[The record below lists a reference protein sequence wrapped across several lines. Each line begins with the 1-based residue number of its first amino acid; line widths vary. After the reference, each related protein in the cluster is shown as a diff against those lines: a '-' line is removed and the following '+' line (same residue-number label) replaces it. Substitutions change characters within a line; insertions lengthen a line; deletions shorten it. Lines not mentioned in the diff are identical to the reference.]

1 MAVVCPLFLKPKC
14 PEWRSDSMEK
24 SGWRQKLDC
33 CVTAYRH
40 LFEMYETEIPKSG
53 LLAGIH
59 QPMLKYNFAKSSQ
72 VWEIFEADNMHY
84 PMGNACLEYGIAGI
98 LERTAERSSSD
109 TDETAA
115 YRQAIH
121 DVYAEIRRFVQRHE
135 EKAERLSGEV
145 SDPSERERLLRIAG
159 ICAGLDK
166 GRPKSFAEALQ
177 LFWFLYLLRSPFGGG
192 CIGRLDQRLY
202 PFCLMDVENGVWDR
216 QEALSMIMQFYEKLN
231 RMTTGDT
238 LRNLMLSG
246 QNEKGE
252 DETNEL
258 TYLFLEAYERV
269 QDAEPHLNVRIHEKT
284 PRRLKEICIRMLA
297 SGKGQPT
304 IYFDRNILPAMGQ
317 AGIARKDAC
326 GYANDG
332 CTETVY
338 EGKSG
343 ITFWQHEMVK
353 TVELTVFNGQEN
365 PFIYPVSMKKNRAE
379 APSFEPR
386 TCLELG
392 FGSGDVEEMQ
402 SFADFTAA
410 FRRQLDFQLSHWI
423 RVIDQKIEADERD
436 TLTSPLIG
444 GTLEESV
451 LTGKDPLRGGG
462 FSVPNYQLLSGT
474 VSTAADCLRA
484 VEYCVFEKGYCTLAE
499 LRDALAA
506 DFEGYEILR
515 SRLLRAPKYGNG
527 DERVNELA
535 ALISRW
541 FLDRVSAYRSRS
553 GKRIHPGF
561 YNIDFK
567 IFANITGATPDGRR
581 FRDAIGEHCSPTPGA
596 AVSGPT
602 AIVQSAAALPME
614 EGYAS
619 SVLQL
624 TLDGS
629 GFVMGADRE
638 RIISRLMEASE
649 KAGIPVWNLAV
660 YERRELLEAREHPEK
675 YRDLIVRVWGF
686 NARFVELDRELQ
698 DHIINRIS

>member
-1 MAVVCPLFLKPKC
+1 M
-14 PEWRSDSMEK
+14 
-24 SGWRQKLDC
+24 
-33 CVTAYRH
+33 
-40 LFEMYETEIPKSG
+40 
-53 LLAGIH
+53 
-59 QPMLKYNFAKSSQ
+59 
-72 VWEIFEADNMHY
+72 
-84 PMGNACLEYGIAGI
+84 
-98 LERTAERSSSD
+98 
-109 TDETAA
+109 
-115 YRQAIH
+115 
-121 DVYAEIRRFVQRHE
+121 
-135 EKAERLSGEV
+135 
-145 SDPSERERLLRIAG
+145 
-159 ICAGLDK
+159 DK

-284 PRRLKEICIRMLA
+284 PPGLRETCIRMLA

-304 IYFDRNILPAMGQ
+304 IYFDRNIIPAMER
-317 AGIARKDAC
+317 AGILRKDAC

-332 CTETVY
+332 CTETVI
-338 EGKSG
+338 EGRSG

-353 TVELTVFNGQEN
+353 TVELTVFNGREN

-553 GKRIHPGF
+553 GKRIHPGL

-649 KAGIPVWNLAV
+649 KAGIPVWNLAM
-660 YERRELLEAREHPEK
+660 YERRELLEAREDPEK

>member
-1 MAVVCPLFLKPKC
+1 
-14 PEWRSDSMEK
+14 MEK
-24 SGWRQKLDC
+24 SGWREKLDG
-33 CVTAYRH
+33 CVAAYRH
-40 LFEMYETEIPKSG
+40 LFEMYETEIPESG

-84 PMGNACLEYGIAGI
+84 PMGNACFEYGIGGV
-98 LERTAERSSSD
+98 LDRTAQRLSAD
-109 TDETAA
+109 TQESAV
-115 YRQAIH
+115 YRQGIH
-121 DVYAEIRRFVQRHE
+121 DVYVEIRSFLLRHE
-135 EKAERLSGEV
+135 ARARRLSEEAV
-145 SDPSERERLLRIAG
+145 DLADRKRLLRIAENCG
-159 ICAGLDK
+159 ALAK
-166 GRPKSFAEALQ
+166 ERPRGFAQALQ

-202 PFCLMDVENGVWDR
+202 PFYRMDLENGVWDR
-216 QEALSMIMQFYEKLN
+216 QEALSVIIQFYEKLN

-246 QNEKGE
+246 QDEKGE
-252 DETNEL
+252 DQTNEL
-258 TYLFLEAYERV
+258 TYLFLEAYERT

-284 PRRLKEICIRMLA
+284 PQRLKEICIRMLA

-304 IYFDRNILPAMGQ
+304 IYFDRNILPAMER
-317 AGIARKDAC
+317 AGILRKDAC

-332 CTETVY
+332 CTETVI
-338 EGKSG
+338 EGRSG

-423 RVIDQKIEADERD
+423 RVIDQRIEADERD

-444 GTLEESV
+444 GTFRESV
-451 LTGKDPLRGGG
+451 CTGRDPLRGGG

-553 GKRIHPGF
+553 GKRIHPGL

-638 RIISRLMEASE
+638 RIISRLMEVSE

-660 YERRELLEAREHPEK
+660 YERRELLEAREDPEK

>member
-1 MAVVCPLFLKPKC
+1 
-14 PEWRSDSMEK
+14 MEK
-24 SGWRQKLDC
+24 SGWREKIDG
-33 CVTAYRH
+33 CVAAYRH

-121 DVYAEIRRFVQRHE
+121 EVYAEIRRFVQRHE
-135 EKAERLSGEV
+135 ERAERLSGEV

-159 ICAGLDK
+159 ICEGLDK

-284 PRRLKEICIRMLA
+284 PPGLRETCIRMLA

-304 IYFDRNILPAMGQ
+304 IYFDRNIIPAMER
-317 AGIARKDAC
+317 AGILRKDAC

-332 CTETVY
+332 CTETVI
-338 EGKSG
+338 EGRSG

-353 TVELTVFNGQEN
+353 TVELTVFNGREN
-365 PFIYPVSMKKNRAE
+365 PFIYPVPMKKNRAE

-402 SFADFTAA
+402 SFEDFTAA

-553 GKRIHPGF
+553 GKRIHPGL

-629 GFVMGADRE
+629 GFAMGADRE

-649 KAGIPVWNLAV
+649 KAGIPVWNLTM

>member
-135 EKAERLSGEV
+135 ERAERLSREV

-284 PRRLKEICIRMLA
+284 PPGLRETCIRMLA

-304 IYFDRNILPAMGQ
+304 IYFDRNIIPAMER
-317 AGIARKDAC
+317 AGILRKDAC

-332 CTETVY
+332 CTETVI
-338 EGKSG
+338 EGRSG

-353 TVELTVFNGQEN
+353 TVELTVFNGREN

-402 SFADFTAA
+402 SFEDFTAA

-462 FSVPNYQLLSGT
+462 FSIPNYQLLSGT
-474 VSTAADCLRA
+474 VSTAADCMRA

-553 GKRIHPGF
+553 GKRIHPGL

-638 RIISRLMEASE
+638 RIISRLMEVSE

-660 YERRELLEAREHPEK
+660 YERRELLEAREDPEK

>member
-121 DVYAEIRRFVQRHE
+121 EVYAEIRRFVQRHE
-135 EKAERLSGEV
+135 ERAERLSGEV

-284 PRRLKEICIRMLA
+284 PPGLRETCIRILA

-304 IYFDRNILPAMGQ
+304 IYFDRNIIPAMER
-317 AGIARKDAC
+317 AGILRKDAC

-332 CTETVY
+332 CTETVI
-338 EGKSG
+338 EGRSG

-402 SFADFTAA
+402 SFEDFTAA

-553 GKRIHPGF
+553 GKRIHPGL

-649 KAGIPVWNLAV
+649 KAGIPVWNLAM